1 MVQSEL
7 KKQFS
12 HMNNMQ
18 QQAVF
23 CTEGP
28 LLILAGAG
36 SGKTTVLVNR
46 IAYIL
51 KSELCKPWQILAIT
65 FTNKAAGEL
74 KERICN
80 AVPEGGSD
88 IWAATFHSTCAR
100 ILRRYGD
107 RIGFTS
113 HFTVYGTDD
122 QKKLVKDILKQLNY
136 DEKMLPVKRVLN
148 EISKAKDEML
158 TPQEMLKRAGYDNL
172 KQSVAKVYEIYQSRL
187 KTADAMDFDDML
199 CKTVELFQKCP
210 DILEFYQNQFKYI
223 MVDEYQDTNKVQYK
237 FVSMLAAKY
246 GNICVVGDDDQSI
259 YKFRG
264 ATIENILSFENTF
277 KGAKMIRLEQNYRS
291 TQNILNAANGVIS
304 NNTMRK
310 GKTLWTENAVG
321 DKIEVHTS
329 DSERDEAQFIA
340 KTILDGVADGR
351 KFSDFAILYRM
362 NAQSNSIEQ
371 ALSRSGIPHR
381 VIGGRRFYDREEIR
395 DMVAYLQVINNPHD
409 DVRLGR
415 IINVPKRGIG
425 ATTLEKASEIAAG
438 LGESIYSVIKD
449 ADVYPQ
455 LSRAATKLKSF
466 VALIDGL
473 MEAEQSGDYSLAELY
488 NLILEHT
495 DYEKYLKTEKDN
507 PDVRI
512 ENIEELSSNIIKFEE
527 DYAEE
532 ASLSNFLEEISLQT
546 DIDNYDAEADSS
558 VMMTLHS
565 AKGLEFPI
573 VFIAGLEEGVFPSI
587 ATMMNPDELNEE
599 RRLAYVGIT
608 RAKEKLYITKAK
620 SRMLMGHTSYNKV
633 SRFVNEIPPELLNY
647 TGEKKTFASTNGF
660 SASSSHISIGAGSK
674 FTPNKSFNTFTKP
687 AVKSG
692 TVYKKGDCV
701 FHKVFGKGMIM
712 KTEKMGNDTMLEV
725 AFDKAGTK
733 TLMANFS
740 KMEKI

>member
-51 KSELCKPWQILAIT
+51 QSELCKPWQILAIT

-88 IWAATFHSTCAR
+88 IWAATFHCAR

-565 AKGLEFPI
+565 AKGLEFPV

>member
-7 KKQFS
+7 LIQFS
-12 HMNNMQ
+12 LMINMQ
-18 QQAVF
+18 QQAVL
-23 CTEGP
+23 CTVGP

-51 KSELCKPWQILAIT
+51 QSELCKPWQILAIT

-565 AKGLEFPI
+565 AKGLEFPV

>member
-1 MVQSEL
+1 MT
-7 KKQFS
+7 K
-12 HMNNMQ
+12 
-18 QQAVF
+18 
-23 CTEGP
+23 
-28 LLILAGAG
+28 
-36 SGKTTVLVNR
+36 
-46 IAYIL
+46 
-51 KSELCKPWQILAIT
+51 
-65 FTNKAAGEL
+65 
-74 KERICN
+74 
-80 AVPEGGSD
+80 
-88 IWAATFHSTCAR
+88 
-100 ILRRYGD
+100 
-107 RIGFTS
+107 
-113 HFTVYGTDD
+113 
-122 QKKLVKDILKQLNY
+122 
-136 DEKMLPVKRVLN
+136 KMLPVKRVLN

-565 AKGLEFPI
+565 AKGLEFPV

>member
-1 MVQSEL
+1 
-7 KKQFS
+7 
-12 HMNNMQ
+12 
-18 QQAVF
+18 
-23 CTEGP
+23 
-28 LLILAGAG
+28 
-36 SGKTTVLVNR
+36 
-46 IAYIL
+46 
-51 KSELCKPWQILAIT
+51 
-65 FTNKAAGEL
+65 
-74 KERICN
+74 
-80 AVPEGGSD
+80 
-88 IWAATFHSTCAR
+88 
-100 ILRRYGD
+100 
-107 RIGFTS
+107 
-113 HFTVYGTDD
+113 
-122 QKKLVKDILKQLNY
+122 
-136 DEKMLPVKRVLN
+136 MLPVKRVLN